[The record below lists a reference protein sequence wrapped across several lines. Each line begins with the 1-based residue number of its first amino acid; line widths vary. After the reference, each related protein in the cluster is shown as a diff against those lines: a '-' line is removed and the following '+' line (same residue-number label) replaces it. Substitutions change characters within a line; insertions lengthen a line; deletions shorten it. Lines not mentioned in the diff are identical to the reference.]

1 MSIVDKVLNIIEND
15 LNIKISK
22 KKKQIIYDNFYTDIT
37 DKIYNENVNLD
48 ENKINKNIVML
59 IVDKVLDII
68 ENDLNIKIS
77 KKKKQI
83 IYNNFYPDIKDKIY
97 WSYRIE
103 NSIYEGTISK
113 EEYAEIKREIFSHIY

>member
-1 MSIVDKVLNIIEND
+1 MSIVDKVLDIIEND

-48 ENKINKNIVML
+48 KNKINKNIIML

-77 KKKKQI
+77 KKRNKLFMIIFILILKINFIGLTELKIVFMRVLFQRKNIKK
-83 IYNNFYPDIKDKIY
+83 
-97 WSYRIE
+97 
-103 NSIYEGTISK
+103 
-113 EEYAEIKREIFSHIY
+113 

>member
-1 MSIVDKVLNIIEND
+1 MS
-15 LNIKISK
+15 
-22 KKKQIIYDNFYTDIT
+22 
-37 DKIYNENVNLD
+37 
-48 ENKINKNIVML
+48 

-83 IYNNFYPDIKDKIY
+83 IYDKFYPDIKDKIY

-103 NSIYEGTISK
+103 TVFMRVLFQRTNMK
-113 EEYAEIKREIFSHIY
+113 K